1 MGTADNGS
9 QPDSARTLIAMR
21 TRVKICGITRLEDAL
36 VACRAGADALGFIFF
51 AGSPRNIEIEA
62 ARVIT
67 RALPAFVTSVGLFVD
82 PNRDMVER
90 ALDALPLDLLQFH
103 GEEGPE
109 FCEQF
114 GAPYIKAVRMR
125 PEVDLLECAR
135 RFKRARGLLLDTYVS
150 GTKGGTGE
158 RFDWTLIPAEVPL
171 PIVLSGGLDPEN
183 VGAAIRVVQPW
194 AVDVCSGVEAT
205 KGIKDQAR
213 ILAFMT
219 GVRNA
224 DAQSSR

>member
-1 MGTADNGS
+1 M
-9 QPDSARTLIAMR
+9 AMR

-36 VACRAGADALGFIFF
+36 VACHAGADGLGFIFF
-51 AGSPRNIEIEA
+51 TPSPRNIEIEA
-62 ARVIT
+62 ARTIA
-67 RALPAFVTSVGLFVD
+67 RALPAFVTTVGLFVD
-82 PNRDMVER
+82 PDRDTVER
-90 ALDALPLDLLQFH
+90 ARDSVPLNLLQFH
-103 GEEGPE
+103 GEEDPE

-125 PEVDLLECAR
+125 PEVDLLQYAR

-158 RFDWTLIPAEVPL
+158 RFDWALIPAEISL

-183 VGAAIRVVQPW
+183 VTAAIREIRPW

-205 KGIKDQAR
+205 KGIKDPER
-213 ILAFMT
+213 IVAFMT
-219 GVRNA
+219 GVNNA
-224 DAQSSR
+224 DA